1 MEVRNVTKSD
11 FEPMN
16 MQEYFY
22 AYPSNDRRQKM
33 ISGFH
38 GTMKFLHENG
48 YVSENMHPSMII
60 VLDEEAKHIRIVR
73 IAKMPDDMDM
83 AERKRLV
90 QEDIKNAVV
99 VQVGLFT
106 GTLPYLRGNRDDIL
120 NFFKE
125 HFDEIAQFLPEGDAP
140 YYRGVLNGAVVY
152 YSDFFIKKKEIEF
165 NNLQQQTGNVIQ
177 GDFLQGSREA
187 VNKAAGEV
195 YPFVK
200 NAKRDAA
207 FIHMLIIPTVVV
219 VLITLFA
226 IISWVISVIA

>member
-33 ISGFH
+33 FSGFH
-38 GTMKFLHENG
+38 GTMKFLHGNG

-90 QEDIKNAVV
+90 QEDIKNAVI
-99 VQVGLFT
+99 VQIGLFT

-125 HFDEIAQFLPEGDAP
+125 QFDEIAYHQRLDSFLDSVRIFFFF
-140 YYRGVLNGAVVY
+140 YSSKRVVDKIQSITKLCAV
-152 YSDFFIKKKEIEF
+152 
-165 NNLQQQTGNVIQ
+165 
-177 GDFLQGSREA
+177 
-187 VNKAAGEV
+187 
-195 YPFVK
+195 
-200 NAKRDAA
+200 
-207 FIHMLIIPTVVV
+207 
-219 VLITLFA
+219 
-226 IISWVISVIA
+226 

>member
-1 MEVRNVTKSD
+1 
-11 FEPMN
+11 MN

-33 ISGFH
+33 FSGFH
-38 GTMKFLHENG
+38 GTMKFLHGNG

-60 VLDEEAKHIRIVR
+60 VLDEDAKHIRIVR
-73 IAKMPDDMDM
+73 IAKMPDDMDI

-90 QEDIKNAVV
+90 QEDIKNAVI
-99 VQVGLFT
+99 VQIGLFT

-125 HFDEIAQFLPEGDAP
+125 QFDEIAQFFPEGDAP

-152 YSDFFIKKKEIEF
+152 YCDFFLKKKEIEF
-165 NNLQQQTGNVIQ
+165 NNLQQQTGKVIQ

-200 NAKRDAA
+200 KDAA
-207 FIHMLIIPTVVV
+207 FIYMLIIPTVVV
-219 VLITLFA
+219 VLITIFA

>member
-1 MEVRNVTKSD
+1 MRKVTKSE

-33 ISGFH
+33 FSGFH
-38 GTMKFLHENG
+38 GTMKFLHGNG

-90 QEDIKNAVV
+90 QEDIKNAVI
-99 VQVGLFT
+99 VQIGLFT

-125 HFDEIAQFLPEGDAP
+125 QFDEIAQFLPDGDAP

-152 YSDFFIKKKEIEF
+152 YCDFFLKKKEIEF
-165 NNLQQQTGNVIQ
+165 NNLQQQTGKVIQ

-200 NAKRDAA
+200 KDAA
-207 FIHMLIIPTVVV
+207 FIYMLIIPTVVV
-219 VLITLFA
+219 VLITIFA

>member
-140 YYRGVLNGAVVY
+140 YYRGVFNGAVVY
-152 YSDFFIKKKEIEF
+152 YCDFFLKKKEIEF

>member
-1 MEVRNVTKSD
+1 MRKVTKSE

-22 AYPSNDRRQKM
+22 TYPSNDRRQKM
-33 ISGFH
+33 FSGFH

-60 VLDEEAKHIRIVR
+60 VLDEDAKHIRIVR

-90 QEDIKNAVV
+90 QEDIKNAVI
-99 VQVGLFT
+99 VQIGLFT
-106 GTLPYLRGNRDDIL
+106 GTLPYLRGNRDGIL

-125 HFDEIAQFLPEGDAP
+125 HFDEIAQFFPEGDAP

-152 YSDFFIKKKEIEF
+152 YCDFFIKKKEIEF

-219 VLITLFA
+219 VLITIFA

>member
-1 MEVRNVTKSD
+1 MRKVTKGD

-16 MQEYFY
+16 MEEYFW
-22 AYPSNDRRQKM
+22 AYPSNDQRQKLF
-33 ISGFH
+33 SGFH
-38 GTMKFLHENG
+38 GTLEFLHGNG

-60 VLDEEAKHIRIVR
+60 VLDEDAKHIRIVR
-73 IAKMPDDMDM
+73 IAKIPDDMDM
-83 AERKRLV
+83 AERKKLV
-90 QEDIKNAVV
+90 QEDIKNAVI
-99 VQVGLFT
+99 VQIGLFT
-106 GTLPYLRGNRDDIL
+106 GTLPYLRGSRDDIL

-152 YSDFFIKKKEIEF
+152 YCDFFIKKKEIEF

-177 GDFLQGSREA
+177 GNFLQGSRNA
-187 VNKAAGEV
+187 VNAAAEEV

-200 NAKRDAA
+200 KDAA

-219 VLITLFA
+219 VLITIFA